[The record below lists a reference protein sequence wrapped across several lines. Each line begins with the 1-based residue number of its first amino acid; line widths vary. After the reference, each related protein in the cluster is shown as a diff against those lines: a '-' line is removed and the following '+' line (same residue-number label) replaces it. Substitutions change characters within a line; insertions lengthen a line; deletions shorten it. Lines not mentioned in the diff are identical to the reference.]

1 MAARAPYI
9 ALLEVTIRL
18 AAFSLKDKRMVV
30 RSLTDGVRRRF
41 GVTAAEVDGLDDR
54 RLAVIAIAGLA
65 AARPQADSLLAKVED
80 YVEREF
86 GHHDLSFESRV
97 TTV

>member
-1 MAARAPYI
+1 
-9 ALLEVTIRL
+9 
-18 AAFSLKDKRMVV
+18 
-30 RSLTDGVRRRF
+30 
-41 GVTAAEVDGLDDR
+41 VDGLDDR